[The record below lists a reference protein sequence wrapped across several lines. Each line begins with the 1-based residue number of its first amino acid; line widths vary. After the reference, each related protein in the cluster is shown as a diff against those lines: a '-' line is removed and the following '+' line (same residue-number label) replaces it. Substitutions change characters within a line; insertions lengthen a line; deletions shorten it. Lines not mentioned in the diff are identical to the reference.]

1 MHARVMNPEL
11 AAAPSVDAL
20 AEEHVAVLDAQA
32 GDAPAFARLYRSF
45 GPMVHAIALVHVP
58 AVEVDDVVQ
67 EAFAAAWSRLG
78 ELREPSAFG
87 GWLAR
92 IARHRAID
100 RQRRRRPVESLAAEP
115 VMVGPS
121 AMDRAEARAAL
132 EAIRSLPEAYRETLA
147 MRLCEGMTGPEIA
160 LRTGQ
165 TPGSVRVNLCRGMKL
180 LRAKLGGTSDE
191 R

>member
-1 MHARVMNPEL
+1 MMAEPEAGPTADEL
-11 AAAPSVDAL
+11 AD
-20 AEEHVAVLDAQA
+20 EHGAVLDAQA
-32 GDAPAFARLYRSF
+32 GDAQAFARLYRGF

-58 AVEVDDVVQ
+58 LGEADDVVQ
-67 EAFAAAWSRLG
+67 EAFATAWTHLV
-78 ELREPSAFG
+78 ELREPAAFG
-87 GWLAR
+87 AWLAR

-100 RQRRRRPVESLAAEP
+100 RRRRSRDTVSLAREP
-115 VMVGPS
+115 VVSDPS
-121 AMDRAEARAAL
+121 PAARADAEAAL
-132 EAIRSLPEAYRETLA
+132 EAIRSLPKAYRETLA

-180 LRAKLGGTSDE
+180 LRAKLQGGACDE

>member
-1 MHARVMNPEL
+1 MTLPE
-11 AAAPSVDAL
+11 AEPSADAL
-20 AEEHVAVLDAQA
+20 AEEHLAVLEALA
-32 GDAPAFARLYRSF
+32 GDARAFARLYRSF
-45 GPMVHAIALVHVP
+45 GPMVHAIALVRVS
-58 AVEVDDVVQ
+58 AAEADDVVQ
-67 EAFAAAWSRLG
+67 DAFATAWSRLP
-78 ELREPSAFG
+78 ELREPAAFG

-100 RQRRRRPVESLAAEP
+100 RQRRHRDTVSLRSEPAAALLSP
-115 VMVGPS
+115 
-121 AMDRAEARAAL
+121 AARAEAEAAL
-132 EAIRSLPEAYRETLA
+132 AAICDLPEAYRETLV

-180 LRAKLGGTSDE
+180 LRAKLGGT

>member
-1 MHARVMNPEL
+1 MNADLEAEPT
-11 AAAPSVDAL
+11 ADAL
-20 AEEHVAVLDAQA
+20 AEEHVAVLDAQQ
-32 GDAPAFARLYRSF
+32 GDAHAFARLYRSF

-58 AVEVDDVVQ
+58 AAEVDDVVQ
-67 EAFAAAWSRLG
+67 EAFAAAWSRLV
-78 ELREPSAFG
+78 ELREPAAFG

-100 RQRRRRPVESLAAEP
+100 RQRRRRDVVSLVVEPAVA
-115 VMVGPS
+115 GPS
-121 AMDRAEARAAL
+121 AADRAEARAAL
-132 EAIRSLPEAYRETLA
+132 EAIRGLPEAYRETLA

-180 LRAKLGGTSDE
+180 LRAKLGGGTHDD
-191 R
+191 